1 MVNIGDTAP
10 AFTLR
15 ATDKREVSLSEY
27 EGKKTILVFYPG
39 AFTGVCDKEMCAFQD
54 NMTALNAADATV
66 LGISVDSPW
75 ANAEFAR
82 KYNLEF
88 ELLSDLNREAV
99 NAYDAALSVLVA
111 LMATFVRTVWSSS
124 SISLASF
131 NTDGWPKTPELSPT
145 TAKSSKR
152 PTLSDRDALLNG
164 GRIMPRFHCCNPR
177 WLGEFPDA
185 CS

>member
-15 ATDKREVSLSEY
+15 ATDKREVSLSDY
-27 EGKKTILVFYPG
+27 AGKTVILAFYPG

-54 NMTALNAADATV
+54 NMAALNDADAVV

-88 ELLSDLNREAV
+88 ELLSDLDREAV
-99 NAYDAALSVLVA
+99 NAYDAA
-111 LMATFVRTVWSSS
+111 FVGLGG
-124 SISLASF
+124 I
-131 NTDGWPKTPELSPT
+131 
-145 TAKSSKR
+145 
-152 PTLSDRDALLNG
+152 DRDAACGLWQVRRQSDRFGQG
-164 GRIMPRFHCCNPR
+164 GGPIPPVSAGRAAG
-177 WLGEFPDA
+177 LGRLGGQA
-185 CS
+185 G